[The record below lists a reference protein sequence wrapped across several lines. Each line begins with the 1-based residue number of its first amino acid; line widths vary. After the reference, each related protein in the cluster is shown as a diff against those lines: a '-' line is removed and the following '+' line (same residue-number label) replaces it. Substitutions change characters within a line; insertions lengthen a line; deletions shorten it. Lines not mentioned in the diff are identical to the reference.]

1 VWVTIVDGSVMVGIN
16 VGLTHMSSG
25 IRLKILSNVPS
36 FCRVLVIRSGVHASN
51 VRTQSFWTRSQ

>member
-1 VWVTIVDGSVMVGIN
+1 MVGIN

-25 IRLKILSNVPS
+25 IRLKIFVPS

>member
-1 VWVTIVDGSVMVGIN
+1 MVGIN

-25 IRLKILSNVPS
+25 IRLKILSSVPS